1 MTQTPPPAPPAALP
15 PTRISRAPVIVVGLF
30 FTVAVTLVVI
40 GAQLSLSPPPD
51 ITIDEPGTAD
61 APRPINVI
69 MRDYRFDP
77 TPVILIPGETVRITL
92 FNAGMVPHEMSLGD
106 AAVQLA
112 WAQADAAATP
122 PVLFATAPPA
132 SVPPGTGGLRVV
144 LDSGQQQVV
153 EYIVPPD
160 GEVLLLCN
168 LPGHVERGM
177 VGAVELRA
185 PAASAASPSSVPP
198 G

>member
-1 MTQTPPPAPPAALP
+1 VSQTPPPASP
-15 PTRISRAPVIVVGLF
+15 PTPPLRRISRAPVVVVALF
-30 FTVAVTLVVI
+30 FTVAVTLVVL

-51 ITIDEPGTAD
+51 ITIDEPGTAG
-61 APRPINVI
+61 APRPMNVI

-77 TPVILIPGETVRITL
+77 NPVILIPGETVRITL

-112 WAQADAAATP
+112 WAEADAAATP
-122 PVLFATAPPA
+122 PVPFATAPPA
-132 SVPPGTGGLRVV
+132 SVPPDTGGSRV
-144 LDSGQQQVV
+144 LLASGQQRIV
-153 EYIVPPD
+153 EYVVPAD

-177 VGAVELRA
+177 VGNVELRVVA
-185 PAASAASPSSVPP
+185 GFAVSPAAVPP